1 MKMVNVIGWLGAKN
15 QEHLNDLI
23 EKVQS
28 ELKILN
34 FKDYSKEKDLTMS

>member
-1 MKMVNVIGWLGAKN
+1 MIGCEK

>member
-1 MKMVNVIGWLGAKN
+1 MMVNWISGCEN

>member
-1 MKMVNVIGWLGAKN
+1 MIGCED

-28 ELKILN
+28 ELKIFN
-34 FKDYSKEKDLTMS
+34 FKDYTKEKDLTMS